1 MRPPL
6 NYCTQSYVHI
16 DGMSKW
22 KKQQQQRRPVIYF
35 ELLIEQKNRTKHT
48 MCGANLTNW
57 ALNLKCKNCRRV
69 CRRCFKRTPTPP
81 PLHISQQVT
90 TLQSVDGDNCLWYQL
105 FNFFFSSLKVS
116 LHHPPE
122 CRCACLSQST
132 CPLQAEKAM
141 RDEYKYSAA

>member
-1 MRPPL
+1 MAAEVMKPPL

-16 DGMSKW
+16 DGMIKW
-22 KKQQQQRRPVIYF
+22 KQQQQQPLFTLSY
-35 ELLIEQKNRTKHT
+35 LSNKKNRTKHT
-48 MCGANLTNW
+48 MCSVNLT
-57 ALNLKCKNCRRV
+57 NLKCKNYRRV
-69 CRRCFKRTPTPP
+69 CSRCFKRTPTPP
-81 PLHISQQVT
+81 PLYISQQVT

-105 FNFFFSSLKVS
+105 FNFFFFSLKVS

-141 RDEYKYSAA
+141 RDEYKYSPA